1 MRHRI
6 DLFWSTP
13 RHRQPFPVLRSNPV
27 EHLKV
32 RSTGCGNI
40 GGNPYNRVRELYIA
54 LKALVDVSVH
64 LLTVLAGAAIGK
76 RGTCTQHHGAPC
88 GVSCCSKRP
97 DICRATRCERGE
109 LMAQALRFLRPCP
122 LTSVA
127 QAIVAGFVHEG
138 GDGASPRGC
147 R

>member
-1 MRHRI
+1 MCLSVSSPCWLELRLANEARAHSTTEHR
-6 DLFWSTP
+6 
-13 RHRQPFPVLRSNPV
+13 
-27 EHLKV
+27 
-32 RSTGCGNI
+32 
-40 GGNPYNRVRELYIA
+40 
-54 LKALVDVSVH
+54 
-64 LLTVLAGAAIGK
+64 
-76 RGTCTQHHGAPC
+76 

-97 DICRATRCERGE
+97 DIRRAMRCEIGE
-109 LMAQALRFLRPCP
+109 LMAQALRFFRPCP